1 MPKNAPCRRLSH
13 SIAGYRTLKKQ
24 GVFHAKA
31 GLPSVLLPSYCP
43 GPAHSR
49 DAPQARILWIFAFC
63 AGPFCSNLPVMTP
76 TLALV
81 VLVFFAGAS
90 FFFALAE
97 TSLFS
102 LGKWQLRQLEARSPA
117 LAKILSRL
125 LSGPQD
131 LLATL
136 ALGNSFAN
144 AGIVAV
150 VLFLPVRHAWPLP
163 AMLAGL
169 LALILF
175 GGEVVPKTLAVRA
188 PERWALRVARLML
201 FLRKF
206 SLPLRRVSQGLTN
219 LALCAFP
226 NPPAPAA
233 GLSDAEYQEL
243 LEMACLQGALA
254 AGEKEIILQIIN
266 LDRRHAGDVMKA
278 RAQMACIPDDLPV
291 PEMMEAARRFKHRR
305 LPMYDESVDT
315 IVGVLNTRA
324 LLLDPGADLAL
335 AIEFPS
341 FVPESMNLL
350 QLLKSLQ
357 RQQRGLAIVLDEFG
371 GTAGIVTIEDILAE
385 VLGEIRSEHA
395 TEPAILEKLAENR
408 WRVSGGLRLDNFRRE
423 YPQLPEF
430 PGCET
435 MAGLALRQ
443 FEAVPAAGESVT
455 VAGLRLTVQAAD
467 ERRIRDLLVEALK
480 KR

>member
-1 MPKNAPCRRLSH
+1 
-13 SIAGYRTLKKQ
+13 
-24 GVFHAKA
+24 
-31 GLPSVLLPSYCP
+31 
-43 GPAHSR
+43 
-49 DAPQARILWIFAFC
+49 
-63 AGPFCSNLPVMTP
+63 MTP

-81 VLVFFAGAS
+81 VLVLFVGAS

-102 LGKWQLRQLEARSPA
+102 LGKWQLRQLEERSPVRG
-117 LAKILSRL
+117 KIISRL
-125 LSGPQD
+125 LSEPQD

-136 ALGNSFAN
+136 VLGNSFAN

-150 VLFLPVRHAWPLP
+150 ALLLALPRDWPLP
-163 AMLAGL
+163 VVLAAL
-169 LALILF
+169 LVLILF
-175 GGEVVPKTLAVRA
+175 GGEVAPKTLAVRA
-188 PERWALRVARLML
+188 PELWALRVARLML
-201 FLRKF
+201 LLQRI
-206 SLPLRRVSQGLTN
+206 SRPLRRVAQSLTN
-219 LALCAFP
+219 LSLGAFP
-226 NPPAPAA
+226 DPPAPAA

-243 LEMACLQGALA
+243 LEMAFQQGALA

-278 RAQMACIPDDLPV
+278 RAQMACISDDLSV

-305 LPMYDESVDT
+305 LPIYDESVDT

-324 LLLDPGADLAL
+324 FLLDPTADLAL

-341 FVPESMNLL
+341 FVPESANLL

-385 VLGEIRSEHA
+385 VLGELHSEHGL
-395 TEPAILEKLAENR
+395 EPPVLERLGPNR
-408 WRVSGGLRLDNFRRE
+408 WRVGGALRLDNFRRE
-423 YPQLPEF
+423 YRQLRDV
-430 PGCET
+430 PGVET
-435 MAGLALRQ
+435 MAGLVLHQ
-443 FEAVPAAGESVT
+443 LEVVPAQGDAVT
-455 VAGLRLTVQAAD
+455 IDGLRLTVQAAD
-467 ERRIRDLLVEALK
+467 ERRIRDLLVEAIK

>member
-1 MPKNAPCRRLSH
+1 MNSLAPAALF
-13 SIAGYRTLKKQ
+13 L
-24 GVFHAKA
+24 
-31 GLPSVLLPSYCP
+31 
-43 GPAHSR
+43 
-49 DAPQARILWIFAFC
+49 RIFTFC
-63 AGPFCSNLPVMTP
+63 AGAFCPNVPLMTP

-81 VLVFFAGAS
+81 VLVLFAAAS

-117 LAKILSRL
+117 LGKIISRL
-125 LSGPQD
+125 LSEPQD

-136 ALGNSFAN
+136 VLGNSFAN
-144 AGIVAV
+144 AGIVAIA
-150 VLFLPVRHAWPLP
+150 LLLALRRGWPLP
-163 AMLAGL
+163 AVLAPL
-169 LALILF
+169 LVLILF
-175 GGEVVPKTLAVRA
+175 GGEVAPKTLAVRA
-188 PERWALRVARLML
+188 PELWALRVARLML
-201 FLRKF
+201 LLQGISR
-206 SLPLRRVSQGLTN
+206 PLRRVAQGLTN
-219 LALCAFP
+219 LSLRAFP
-226 NPPAPAA
+226 NPPVPAA
-233 GLSDAEYQEL
+233 GLTDAEYQEL
-243 LEMACLQGALA
+243 LEMAYQQGALA

-266 LDRRHAGDVMKA
+266 LDRRHAGEVMKA
-278 RAQMACIPDDLPV
+278 RAQMACISDDLSIPD
-291 PEMMEAARRFKHRR
+291 MIEAARRFKHRR
-305 LPMYDESVDT
+305 LPIYDESVDT
-315 IVGVLNTRA
+315 IVGILNTRA
-324 LLLDPGADLAL
+324 LLLDPEADLAL

-350 QLLKSLQ
+350 PLLKSLQ

-395 TEPAILEKLAENR
+395 TERAVLEKLAENR
-408 WRVSGGLRLDNFRRE
+408 WHVSGGLRLDNFRRE

-435 MAGLALRQ
+435 MAGLALQQ
-443 FEAVPAAGESVT
+443 FEVVPAAGESVT

-467 ERRIRDLLVEALK
+467 ERRIRDLLVEVVK

>member
-1 MPKNAPCRRLSH
+1 
-13 SIAGYRTLKKQ
+13 
-24 GVFHAKA
+24 
-31 GLPSVLLPSYCP
+31 
-43 GPAHSR
+43 
-49 DAPQARILWIFAFC
+49 
-63 AGPFCSNLPVMTP
+63 MTP
-76 TLALV
+76 ILALV
-81 VLVFFAGAS
+81 VLVLFAGAS

-117 LAKILSRL
+117 LGKIIARL
-125 LSGPQD
+125 LAEPQD

-144 AGIVAV
+144 AGIVAIGF
-150 VLFLPVRHAWPLP
+150 LLAMRRAWLLPVVWVA
-163 AMLAGL
+163 L

-175 GGEVVPKTLAVRA
+175 GGEVAPKALAVRA
-188 PERWALRVARLML
+188 PELWALRVARLMS
-201 FLRKF
+201 FLQKF
-206 SLPLRRVSQGLTN
+206 SRPLRRVAQGLTN
-219 LALCAFP
+219 LSLRAFP
-226 NPPAPAA
+226 NPPALAA

-243 LEMACLQGALA
+243 LEMAYQQGALA

-278 RAQMACIPDDLPV
+278 RAQMACIPDDLSV

-305 LPMYDESVDT
+305 LPIYDETVDT
-315 IVGVLNTRA
+315 IVGVLNTRT
-324 LLLDPGADLAL
+324 LLLDPEADLAL

-350 QLLKSLQ
+350 QLLKSLR

-371 GTAGIVTIEDILAE
+371 GTAGIVTIEDILTE
-385 VLGEIRSEHA
+385 MLGEIRSEHA
-395 TEPAILEKLAENR
+395 TERGVLEKLAENR

-435 MAGLALRQ
+435 MAGLALQQ
-443 FEAVPAAGESVT
+443 FEVVPAAGESVT

-467 ERRIRDLLVEALK
+467 ERRIRELLVEAVK